1 MRHVTRRQGLLI
13 TFLPL
18 LLLIPALTAKCA
30 GPAYAQAIEQPVER
44 DITPVAEPPGVKLD
58 MALMFHVPLEKQEKE
73 YREKFDLVMKA
84 VQSSTKPHPK
94 KQPIFEMLTNAANA
108 AAAKDFEGATA
119 LVKVAEAAAKK
130 LK

>member
-44 DITPVAEPPGVKLD
+44 DITPVAEPPGVNLD
-58 MALMFHVPLEKQEKE
+58 MALMFHVPLVEQEKE
-73 YREKFDLVMKA
+73 YRKRFDLVMGM
-84 VQSSTKPHPK
+84 VQSSSEPHPK
-94 KQPIFEMLTNAANA
+94 KQPVFAMLTNASKA
-108 AAAKDFEGATA
+108 AEAKDFEGATA